1 MSDAAQNELIL
12 LREKVALLQQ
22 QLDQSRQEN
31 TLLRQKIDAL
41 VRRVFGSSS
50 EALDAA
56 QLQLFLQAQEP
67 AALPAVKPMV
77 APTPKPSSST
87 RPENKPRL
95 PENLPVVEEV
105 IDPDVVKAQPEQWR
119 CIGQEVSE
127 QLDYEPGR
135 FLRRRLVR
143 RKYVHKTDLDHAP
156 VVAPLPPCLQERG
169 LAAPGLLA
177 HVLVSKYCDHLPL
190 YRQEHIYSRRHG
202 VPLARQTLARWVELA
217 ADWLRPIYEQIRT
230 GVLAGGYVQ
239 VDETPIEYLEPGH
252 GRTRQ
257 GYFWTCSR
265 PGGDVVFRWETSRAS
280 ACLNNIIPV
289 DFSGIVQCD
298 GYAAYQAFAQT
309 RGGKIQLSGCWAHV
323 RRKFYEALEQTPRT
337 AAWFLGQIQQ
347 LYAVE
352 AALREHRSGPQLR
365 AARRAAESKPV
376 IQRIERALLRLKASR
391 RHLPQ
396 SLLGQA
402 MDYALG
408 QWPGLAVYL
417 EQGRLEIDNNLVEN
431 AIRPTAVGKKNWLFI
446 GEAGA
451 GQRGAIIYTLVE
463 SCRRRNIDPY
473 TYLRDVLTRLPKMTN
488 QQMAEVTPEG
498 WAKAHRI
505 SRHAA

>member
-1 MSDAAQNELIL
+1 MTKREEELSRLLAQSQE
-12 LREKVALLQQ
+12 ALLQ
-22 QLDQSRQEN
+22 LKQEN
-31 TLLRQKIDAL
+31 ALLRQKIDAL

-56 QLQLFLQAQEP
+56 QLQLFLQGQTETVAPARPPAPAP
-67 AALPAVKPMV
+67 AAKTSPPA
-77 APTPKPSSST
+77 

-95 PENLPVVEEV
+95 PEHLPVIEEV
-105 IDPDVVKAQPEQWR
+105 IDPDAVKAQPEAWR

-135 FLRRRLVR
+135 FLRRRLIR
-143 RKYVHKTDLDHAP
+143 RKYVHKVDLDRPP
-156 VVAPLPPCLQERG
+156 VLAPL
-169 LAAPGLLA
+169 PGLLA
-177 HVLVSKYCDHLPL
+177 YVLVSKYCDHLPL
-190 YRQEHIYSRRHG
+190 YRQADIYTRRHG
-202 VPLARQTLARWVELA
+202 VPLPRQTLARWVELA

-230 GVLAGGYVQ
+230 GVLGGGYVQ

-252 GRTRQ
+252 GKTRQ

-265 PGGDVVFRWETSRAS
+265 PGGDVVYRWETSRAA

-289 DFSGIVQCD
+289 GFTGVVQCD
-298 GYAAYQAFAQT
+298 GYPAYRAFADSRNGQ
-309 RGGKIQLSGCWAHV
+309 IQLSGCWAHV
-323 RRKFYEALEQTPRT
+323 RRKFYEALEQSPRS

-352 AALREHRSGPQLR
+352 AALRQQRAGPRLR
-365 AARRAAESKPV
+365 AARRAHHSQPV
-376 IQRIERALLRLKASR
+376 VQRLERALVRLKASR

-402 MDYALG
+402 IDYTLG
-408 QWPGLAVYL
+408 QWPTLAVYL
-417 EQGRLEIDNNLVEN
+417 DQGRLEIDNNLVEN
-431 AIRPTAVGKKNWLFI
+431 AIRPTAVGKKNWLFV

-451 GQRGAIIYTLVE
+451 GQRGAIIYTLTE

-473 TYLRDVLTRLPKMTN
+473 TYLKDVLTRLPSMTTS
-488 QQMAEVTPEG
+488 QIPTITPEA
-498 WAKAHRI
+498 WAKSLRA
-505 SRHAA
+505 SAKAA